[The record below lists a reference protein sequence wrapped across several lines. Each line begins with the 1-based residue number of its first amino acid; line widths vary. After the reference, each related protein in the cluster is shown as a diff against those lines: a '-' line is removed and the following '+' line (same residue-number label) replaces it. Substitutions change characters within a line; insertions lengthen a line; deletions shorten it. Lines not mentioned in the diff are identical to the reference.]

1 MQYFHIPSC
10 VRVSLGYSQPSS
22 ASHFA
27 SYLLGGA
34 THSMRD
40 GFRRGMAREL
50 ANNKSAFAIE
60 CDLSI
65 LSSTWLPYYYHYYN
79 PPDCRS
85 ISVSPSESAATVRW
99 YNHTPSIT
107 FLSLSAS
114 GVWTVITR
122 GLGCAFIG
130 IAVTFLQFHRFPGT
144 LYSDW
149 NGGRVYGYQF
159 QRDNLWN
166 VSPGEWWDEKSFGL
180 TCSQRASDVFD
191 LRATN

>member
-10 VRVSLGYSQPSS
+10 VRVYLGYSQPSS

-40 GFRRGMAREL
+40 GLRRGMAREL

-107 FLSLSAS
+107 FLLCLPLESGQSSPECWVALLLELLSPSSSFIAS
-114 GVWTVITR
+114 QVRYTLIEMAGVCTDINFNVIIYEMCHLESDGMR
-122 GLGCAFIG
+122 RALG
-130 IAVTFLQFHRFPGT
+130 
-144 LYSDW
+144 
-149 NGGRVYGYQF
+149 
-159 QRDNLWN
+159 
-166 VSPGEWWDEKSFGL
+166 SPVANEPATCL
-180 TCSQRASDVFD
+180 T
-191 LRATN
+191 